1 LTAGQQQPVDSGTPL
16 RADHSMAHSPATRG
30 LVRCWPRTTR
40 PHRGLTNQPVN
51 SGPFGIPEHGKQRWR
66 CAGQQGA
73 ARFPPRPGSAG
84 WRHVRA
90 PGARGCVVPGARAS
104 PRATR
109 GNPCASGNSHSAR
122 SGAPAATAGLAGSA
136 LAASRFLCLRGWPSL
151 IHSSFVSLA

>member
-1 LTAGQQQPVDSGTPL
+1 
-16 RADHSMAHSPATRG
+16 MAHSPATRG

-84 WRHVRA
+84 WRHVRGRGGVWSLA
-90 PGARGCVVPGARAS
+90 PEPRPGRRVGIPVRPATPTVP
-104 PRATR
+104 
-109 GNPCASGNSHSAR
+109 
-122 SGAPAATAGLAGSA
+122 APALLLLRPGWLAPPWLPLGSFACAAGLALST
-136 LAASRFLCLRGWPSL
+136 LPLFPSPERVL
-151 IHSSFVSLA
+151 PHPC